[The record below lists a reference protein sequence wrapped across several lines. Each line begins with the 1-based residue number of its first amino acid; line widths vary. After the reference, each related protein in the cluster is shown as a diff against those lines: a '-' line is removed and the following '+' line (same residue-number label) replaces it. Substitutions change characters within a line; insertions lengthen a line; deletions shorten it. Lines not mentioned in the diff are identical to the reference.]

1 MRGQAVRSGS
11 AAKGEKMLTV
21 WSGSRKAATILSAV
35 ILTACSDNSG
45 VGVVGPDAT
54 ASGSGSATTG
64 GGTNR
69 APILVGIDV
78 IPRVLPFGG
87 TVVVDVAASDPDGDL
102 IRYEFIP
109 SGGSVFNPDPSM
121 PNRVVFLHDGQTAVP
136 QLIVRM
142 YGGGATPQES
152 VIRFAVSGAPSGG
165 GGSGDG
171 GTGGGDSGGNGG
183 SGGGG
188 AATSTPTPAP
198 SGPTP
203 GPTSAPTSTPA
214 PGGTATPVLPPLPT
228 LPPVPLP
235 TLPPVPVPTLPPPL
249 PPNAAPNV
257 SGGASLGVPLIGA
270 VILSGS
276 VSDPNGDSV
285 SCHFDADGCI
295 NLSLTVETAPNPT
308 TAAVLIGCNN
318 GQVSLVC
325 VDSHG
330 AVGST
335 TWSLHR

>member
-1 MRGQAVRSGS
+1 
-11 AAKGEKMLTV
+11 
-21 WSGSRKAATILSAV
+21 LSAV
-35 ILTACSDNSG
+35 ILTACSDNSS

-69 APILVGIDV
+69 APILMGIDV
-78 IPRVLPFGG
+78 IPRVLPYGG
-87 TVVVDVAASDPDGDL
+87 TVLVDVAASDPDGDL

-109 SGGSVFNPDPSM
+109 TGGSVFNPDPSM

-142 YGGGATPQES
+142 HGGGATPQES
-152 VIRFAVSGAPSGG
+152 VIRFAVSGGPSA
-165 GGSGDG
+165 
-171 GTGGGDSGGNGG
+171 GGGDSGGNGG
-183 SGGGG
+183 SGEGGG
-188 AATSTPTPAP
+188 GTSTPTPAP

-214 PGGTATPVLPPLPT
+214 PGGTATPVPTGAPTLPVPLPTLPPLPLPTGVPTPVLPPLPT